1 MLFVV
6 CLEFDFLTAVIESF
20 DSFVIY
26 LIVVYFVV
34 FILLFFHFISIL
46 DVLASDSDSNSIG
59 L

>member
-1 MLFVV
+1 M

-46 DVLASDSDSNSIG
+46 DVFASDSDSNSIG

>member
-6 CLEFDFLTAVIESF
+6 FLEFDFLTAVIESF

-46 DVLASDSDSNSIG
+46 DVFASDSDSNSIG

>member
-1 MLFVV
+1 M

-26 LIVVYFVV
+26 LIVVYFV
-34 FILLFFHFISIL
+34 FILLFFHLISIS
-46 DVLASDSDSNSIG
+46 DVFASDSDSNNIG

>member
-1 MLFVV
+1 M

-46 DVLASDSDSNSIG
+46 DVFAFDSDSNNIG

>member
-34 FILLFFHFISIL
+34 DISIL
-46 DVLASDSDSNSIG
+46 DVFASDSDSNNIG

>member
-6 CLEFDFLTAVIESF
+6 FLEFDFLTAVIESF

-34 FILLFFHFISIL
+34 FILWFFHLISIL
-46 DVLASDSDSNSIG
+46 DVFASDSDSNNIG